1 MLMNSA
7 ERAAVLRYEPSGFRM
22 VSPGSHVVCA
32 VTGEKI
38 PLDALR
44 YWSVEWQEAYAT
56 PEIATKR
63 MLGL

>member
-44 YWSVEWQEAYAT
+44 YWSVEWQEAYAG

>member
-7 ERAAVLRYEPSGFRM
+7 DRTAVLRYEPSGFRM

-38 PLDALR
+38 PLDVLR
-44 YWSVEWQEAYAT
+44 YWDVERQEAYASA
-56 PEIATKR
+56 EIATKR
-63 MLGL
+63 ILGL